1 MVVIKKLKS
10 SSTIEAVVSVAIIS
24 SVMVI
29 IFPFFGQVLTS
40 NHRMEIIRGLHLLNE
55 IRQTENYDP
64 ILNPQPEFAGEGIS
78 VRQTTVQDKEIV
90 ELYHITTEFVNP
102 NKKVVY
108 SFTEFKYK
116 P

>member
-1 MVVIKKLKS
+1 MVMTKKIKS
-10 SSTIEAVVSVAIIS
+10 SATIEAVVSVAIIS
-24 SVMVI
+24 SMMVI

-55 IRQTENYDP
+55 IRHTENYDP
-64 ILNPQPEFAGEGIS
+64 VHNPQPEFTGEGIS
-78 VRQTTVQDKEIV
+78 IRQTTVQDKDIT
-90 ELYHITTEFVNP
+90 ELFHITTEFINP

-108 SFTEFKYK
+108 SFTELKYK